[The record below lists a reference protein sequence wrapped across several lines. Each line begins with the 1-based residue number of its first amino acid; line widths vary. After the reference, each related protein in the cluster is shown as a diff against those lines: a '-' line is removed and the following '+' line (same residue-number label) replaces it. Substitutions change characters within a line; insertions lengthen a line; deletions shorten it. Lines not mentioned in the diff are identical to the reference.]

1 MKAIIGTAI
10 GQLDTRYVNVTGDT
24 MSGDLLVDTDSSY
37 NLGTSSLY
45 WANIYADK
53 FYLNSTAILD
63 GATAGLVKVDGNEIK
78 SITKIPQEN
87 NEQSVT
93 KKGLPIT
100 KEGVVTTKSGDGES
114 PVDILTVEEIVNAH
128 AIISKGMA
136 EAEIV
141 KDIKKGKK

>member
-1 MKAIIGTAI
+1 MRQTEIENMLKDHEIRIKKI
-10 GQLDTRYVNVTGDT
+10 EDNNPL
-24 MSGDLLVDTDSSY
+24 
-37 NLGTSSLY
+37 
-45 WANIYADK
+45 
-53 FYLNSTAILD
+53 
-63 GATAGLVKVDGNEIK
+63 LVKVEGNEIK

-100 KEGVVTTKSGDGES
+100 KEGVVTTESGDGES
-114 PVDILTVEEIVNAH
+114 PVDILNVTKEQIVN

-141 KDIKKGKK
+141 KDIKKDKK

>member
-1 MKAIIGTAI
+1 MRQTEIENMLKDHELRIKKIEDNNP
-10 GQLDTRYVNVTGDT
+10 L
-24 MSGDLLVDTDSSY
+24 
-37 NLGTSSLY
+37 
-45 WANIYADK
+45 
-53 FYLNSTAILD
+53 
-63 GATAGLVKVDGNEIK
+63 LVKVDGNEIK

-100 KEGVVTTKSGDGES
+100 KEGVVTTESGDGES